1 MTDPSAATP
10 HGGKRRRAYATRAPL
25 RVHAPTFVPLSAED
39 EKRAMAAFA
48 ELLAPLFDEAGQL
61 RPENEEQDS
70 AD

>member
-25 RVHAPTFVPLSAED
+25 RVHPPTFVPLSAED